1 MDSEYVHHMDSPS
14 LNLKPRDF
22 GPIRLGIYFLKKT
35 IMICLKNQGFG
46 NQNWGHHVVVYQY
59 FVKLQKTPLLKAL

>member
-22 GPIRLGIYFLKKT
+22 GPIRLGILFEKT

-59 FVKLQKTPLLKAL
+59 FVKLQKTPLLKTL